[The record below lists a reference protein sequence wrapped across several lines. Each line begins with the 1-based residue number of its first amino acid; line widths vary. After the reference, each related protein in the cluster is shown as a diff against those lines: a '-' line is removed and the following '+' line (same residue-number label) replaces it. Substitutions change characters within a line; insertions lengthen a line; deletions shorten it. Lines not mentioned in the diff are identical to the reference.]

1 MNKAVKNVLISEQDI
16 YVKVK
21 ELGKEISAKF
31 DGEELVVISILK
43 GALVFTADLIRELS
57 ADLVLD

>member
-16 YVKVK
+16 DVKVK

-43 GALVFTADLIRELS
+43 ARWFSLPI
-57 ADLVLD
+57 